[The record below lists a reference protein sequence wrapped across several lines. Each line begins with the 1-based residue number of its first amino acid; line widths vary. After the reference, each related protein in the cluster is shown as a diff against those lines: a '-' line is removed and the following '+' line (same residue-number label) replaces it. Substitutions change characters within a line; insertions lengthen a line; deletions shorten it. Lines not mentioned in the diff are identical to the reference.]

1 MGERIIARRGLARA
15 VIAISLAGLVAG
27 CAGDQAGPAPVYLKT
42 GQAVG
47 ADAAPPPPRR
57 QGQRV
62 VVRPGQSL
70 RGIAGAYHVS
80 ERSIIAANRLSPP
93 YKLKSGA
100 SLLIPGGAGPS
111 VQQAAV
117 VPRAVSQA
125 PLPVSAAAPPVTV
138 VPAPI
143 AAPPPPALAAAA
155 PPAPVAAP
163 RTPPPIRDIISLD
176 DPAPPA
182 PPPPKAIAFPDPRPT
197 APPGS
202 APAQAPGP
210 SAAAEA
216 RGEDGR
222 QATAM
227 H

>member
-93 YKLKSGA
+93 YKLKAGA
-100 SLLIPGGAGPS
+100 SLLIPGGAEPPI
-111 VQQAAV
+111 QQAAV

-125 PLPVSAAAPPVTV
+125 PLPVSAAPP
-138 VPAPI
+138 PAPVGPAPV
-143 AAPPPPALAAAA
+143 AAPPPALAAAA

-176 DPAPPA
+176 DPPRAPQA
-182 PPPPKAIAFPDPRPT
+182 PPPKAIAFPAPRST
-197 APPGS
+197 ALPGS

-210 SAAAEA
+210 SAAAE
-216 RGEDGR
+216 
-222 QATAM
+222 
-227 H
+227 